1 MTTAIPKG
9 KYTYADYFATPE
21 GERWELIDGVLY
33 HMAAAPNIKHQ
44 TASGN
49 LFFMMGSHV
58 RPRRMG
64 LLFSAPCAVLLPG
77 ESAVEPDL
85 LFVSTER
92 RHIVTE
98 RACEGPPDLVV
109 EILSQSNRAH
119 DLERKRELYARHGV
133 PEYLILEPYQETVLA
148 LAEPVVSAGEGAY
161 ESEWLYRPGDMLT
174 IAAVPGLAMAVA
186 DIFAEPW

>member
-1 MTTAIPKG
+1 MVTAKPTG
-9 KYTYADYFATPE
+9 TYTIADYFATPE

-44 TASGN
+44 AASGN
-49 LFFMMGSHV
+49 LFFMMSSHV

-85 LFVSTER
+85 LFVSAER

-109 EILSQSNRAH
+109 EILSPSNPNH
-119 DLERKRELYARHGV
+119 DLERTREFYARHSI
-133 PEYLILEPYQETVLA
+133 PEYLILEPNEETVLA
-148 LAEPVVSAGEGAY
+148 LADPIVSAGEGR
-161 ESEWLYRPGDMLT
+161 L
-174 IAAVPGLAMAVA
+174 
-186 DIFAEPW
+186 